1 MARCFVSRRLPG
13 AALRRLEK
21 EHDVQVWEGRLP
33 PSPPDLAKACQ
44 DVEGLLCL
52 LTDKIDASFIENAS
66 SLRAISNFAVG
77 SDNVD
82 LEAASARGIPVG
94 VTPGVLTESTADF
107 TFALLL
113 AAARQI
119 VAGEI
124 AVRAGDWITWEPA
137 GWLGYDVHGRTLG
150 IVGLG
155 RIGKAVAK
163 RAEGFGMRVLHTSRS
178 GGTPLDELLAE
189 SDFVSLHVPL
199 DDDTRGLIGEQQLR
213 AMKDTAVLVNT
224 SRGKLVDTVALARAL
239 GEGWIAAAALDVTD
253 PEPLPPDHP
262 LLEAPN
268 ILVAPH
274 IASATHATREAMAD
288 MAVENLVAGLAGER
302 MPHPANPQVYD

>member
-1 MARCFVSRRLPG
+1 VARCFVSRRLPG
-13 AALRRLEK
+13 TALERLEA
-21 EHDVQVWEGRLP
+21 EHEVQVWEGRLP
-33 PSPPDLAKACQ
+33 PSPPNLAKACSKA
-44 DVEGLLCL
+44 EGLVSM
-52 LTDKIDASFIENAS
+52 LTDRVDGSLIEGAA

-82 LEAASARGIPVG
+82 LEAASSRGIPVG
-94 VTPGVLTESTADF
+94 YTPGVLTEATADF

-113 AAARQI
+113 AAARQL

-178 GGTPLDELLAE
+178 GGTPLDELLAQ
-189 SDFVSLHVPL
+189 SDFVSLHLPL
-199 DDDTRGLIGEQQLR
+199 SEDTHGLIGEQELR
-213 AMKDTAVLVNT
+213 TMKETAVLVNT
-224 SRGKLVDTVALARAL
+224 SRGKLVNTIALARAL
-239 GEGWIAAAALDVTD
+239 ESGWIAAAALDVTD

-274 IASATHATREAMAD
+274 IASATHASREAMAD
-288 MAVENLVAGLAGER
+288 MAVDNLLAGLAGEP
-302 MPHPANPQVYD
+302 MPNCANPQVYD